1 MSEELKYARYRYKK
15 VDDGDSVVDC
25 DDEWVDICKLLD
37 ARVAELEAERTTALD
52 MVRDRIDADPSTMT
66 EAVDGL
72 LKLYKMEFDE
82 RLKLQAQ
89 LDRANTSLKDWKQRA
104 ARMALK
110 AKPLLDRATEPRADG
125 ESDLALM
132 TELANTALEW
142 QERAEKAE
150 RRLAKPCPMSEAPRD
165 GSVVN
170 VELDGDWVPINYDPR
185 AEEWVLAYG
194 PGQILDFD
202 DISKYVFRDFSGL
215 PTSSGGPVPHDYVD
229 RDGIDE
235 CSQCGWGATNPYSPE
250 SCAGTPSGGGEN
262 SNR

>member
-52 MVRDRIDADPSTMT
+52 MVRDRIDAAPSTMT

-110 AKPLLDRATEPRADG
+110 AKPLLDRAPAPRAG
-125 ESDLALM
+125 AK
-132 TELANTALEW
+132 TA
-142 QERAEKAE
+142 
-150 RRLAKPCPMSEAPRD
+150 P
-165 GSVVN
+165 
-170 VELDGDWVPINYDPR
+170 
-185 AEEWVLAYG
+185 AYAGRPG
-194 PGQILDFD
+194 PGA
-202 DISKYVFRDFSGL
+202 RE
-215 PTSSGGPVPHDYVD
+215 D
-229 RDGIDE
+229 RAWVCVRTCVCEGKGSAV
-235 CSQCGWGATNPYSPE
+235 CPA
-250 SCAGTPSGGGEN
+250 
-262 SNR
+262 

>member
-1 MSEELKYARYRYKK
+1 MSHQNSGPRGYVHKDFHNEAVEELRRK
-15 VDDGDSVVDC
+15 
-25 DDEWVDICKLLD
+25 
-37 ARVAELEAERTTALD
+37 VAELKGGRTTALD

-150 RRLAKPCPMSEAPRD
+150 RRLAKPRPMSEAPRD
-165 GSVVN
+165 GTTFYKLEPTKWVN
-170 VELDGDWVPINYDPR
+170 RGASYVGWQGDYD
-185 AEEWVLAYG
+185 VHS
-194 PGQILDFD
+194 PGW
-202 DISKYVFRDFSGL
+202 L
-215 PTSSGGPVPHDYVD
+215 PTSSGEEWPGHGERWSDEVALS
-229 RDGIDE
+229 DGE
-235 CSQCGWGATNPYSPE
+235 
-250 SCAGTPSGGGEN
+250 GE
-262 SNR
+262 